1 MVRGQEPATTISST
15 YTNIKIKMVTVPWE
29 KMNKEVSALDD
40 ENPN

>member
-15 YTNIKIKMVTVPWE
+15 YTSMEMVTVSWE

>member
-1 MVRGQEPATTISST
+1 MVRGQEPATIISST
-15 YTNIKIKMVTVPWE
+15 YTNIKMVTVPWE